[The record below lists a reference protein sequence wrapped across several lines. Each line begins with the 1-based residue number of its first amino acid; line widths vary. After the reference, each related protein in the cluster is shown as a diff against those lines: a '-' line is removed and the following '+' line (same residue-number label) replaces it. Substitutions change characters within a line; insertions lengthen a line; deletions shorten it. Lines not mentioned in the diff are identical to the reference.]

1 MKDIKFKPT
10 DRQAQY
16 LQTEAT
22 RLGIT
27 RQELLRRILDR
38 ILDEAASPP
47 VQITVK
53 ENPADLWAAARKF
66 IISPPTPGVIPQGV
80 YLYAA
85 PSVNPWVYDGTLTI
99 TGDSINLPCSTLKNG
114 EE

>member
-1 MKDIKFKPT
+1 MKEIKFKPT

-16 LQTEAT
+16 LQTEAI
-22 RLGIT
+22 RLGIS

-38 ILDEAASPP
+38 ILDEAAAP
-47 VQITVK
+47 VRVTSK

-85 PSVNPWVYDGTLTI
+85 PSVNPYVYDGTLTI